1 MWQQVNEDF
10 WKENRES
17 KVGQVQD
24 TVREIVESVREHGDA
39 TLRELAK
46 KFDRVDLKEIA
57 VSRDEIEEAY
67 EKVKPGVVEELE
79 NAAYNI
85 ERFHRMQ
92 KPSGMWLS
100 EVEPGIT
107 LGVKTTPLERVGCYI
122 PGGRASYPST
132 VLMTAIPAKVAGV
145 DEVIIV
151 NSREKPQI
159 ESYFR
164 VDGGFE
170 DMLRKRGKKVEADL
184 VHEASSM
191 PVSFVYQDN
200 PRGLG
205 HAVHCAAEAVGDE
218 PVFVLLGD
226 YFVPDRQMCVR
237 MAEVSRQH
245 GNASVIAVA
254 PVPADQVSRY
264 GIIAGECVGSLDGS
278 DTADEQEGAVWKVT
292 GLVEKPAPED
302 APSHLFIVGR
312 YLLSPRIMDL
322 LANQGVGAGGEIQLT
337 DAMERLLA
345 EEDMYALVVDV
356 DEGCDTGTPAA
367 WAGVNARLALKDPST
382 REAFLEAL
390 GRSGLS
396 QAE

>member
-1 MWQQVNEDF
+1 ML
-10 WKENRES
+10 S
-17 KVGQVQD
+17 KPVIQ
-24 TVREIVESVREHGDA
+24 
-39 TLRELAK
+39 
-46 KFDRVDLKEIA
+46 
-57 VSRDEIEEAY
+57 Y
-67 EKVKPGVVEELE
+67 VVEEALE
-79 NAAYNI
+79 P
-85 ERFHRMQ
+85 E
-92 KPSGMWLS
+92 
-100 EVEPGIT
+100 
-107 LGVKTTPLERVGCYI
+107 
-122 PGGRASYPST
+122 
-132 VLMTAIPAKVAGV
+132 GV
-145 DEVIIV
+145 DEVVIV

-170 DMLRKRGKKVEADL
+170 DMLRKRGKKAEADL

-205 HAVHCAAEAVGDE
+205 HAVYCAAEAVGDE
-218 PVFVLLGD
+218 PFFVLLGD

-237 MAEVSRQH
+237 MAEVSKQH

-264 GIIAGECVGSLDGS
+264 GIIAGECVGSLDG
-278 DTADEQEGAVWKVT
+278 TVATDEQEGAVWKVT

-367 WAGVNARLALKDPST
+367 WAGVNARLALKDPAT
-382 REAFLEAL
+382 CEAFLEAL